1 MSQINVKGTKTFW
14 QRPEG
19 WPGAIVLAAIIGFG
33 GYALYKFLPNMIELA
48 ENIYYLAAMVGG
60 GFLITYMLLD
70 KRVRT
75 MLWFLYKKAIR
86 WGTGI
91 FIQLDPIG
99 IIESFLMD
107 LREKMEIMRQQVGK
121 LKGQIRVLQEKI
133 KAKME
138 AHDKL
143 MSLAATAERQGDDAR
158 AALNSRKA
166 MREKQAAKNFNTLKE
181 KTETLYRVL
190 EKMRKYSEIM
200 VEDIAHEIEMKK
212 EEREIIRT
220 SHGVMKSAVNIING
234 NSDRKVIFDQAM
246 EFIVDDIGERIGEME
261 YFMDMSADFMG
272 NMDLE
277 NAMYEEEGM
286 KALDEWS
293 KKVEEKFDATK
304 YESPT
309 KALEKGSVEF
319 QGREKVKVTQSSN
332 QNTNSSSSSKESKYF

>member
-1 MSQINVKGTKTFW
+1 MSQFNVKGKKTFW

-33 GYALYKFLPNMIELA
+33 GYALFKFLPNLIELA
-48 ENIYYLAAMVGG
+48 ENIYYLAAMIGG
-60 GFLITYMLLD
+60 GFIITYMLLD

-75 MLWFLYKKAIR
+75 MLWYLYKKVIR
-86 WGTGI
+86 WGTGV

-99 IIESFLMD
+99 IIESFLDD
-107 LREKMEIMRQQVGK
+107 LRKKMDVMRQQVGK
-121 LKGQIRVLQEKI
+121 LKGQIRILQEKI
-133 KAKME
+133 KARMA
-138 AHDKL
+138 AHDKY
-143 MSLAATAERQGDDAR
+143 MSLAATAKRQGDEAR
-158 AALNSRKA
+158 AKLNSRKA
-166 MREKQAAKNFNTLKE
+166 IREKKVAQNFGVLKE

-190 EKMRKYSEIM
+190 EKMRKYSDIM
-200 VEDIAHEIEMKK
+200 VDDIAHEIEMKK
-212 EEREIIRT
+212 EEREVIRT

-246 EFIVDDIGERIGEME
+246 EYIVDDIGERIGEME
-261 YFMDMSADFMG
+261 YFMDMSSDFMN

-286 KALDEWS
+286 AALDEWS
-293 KKVEEKFDATK
+293 RKVEEKFDATK

-319 QGREKVKVTQSSN
+319 QDREKVKVTRTQNTNTNTSSN
-332 QNTNSSSSSKESKYF
+332 QKSKYF